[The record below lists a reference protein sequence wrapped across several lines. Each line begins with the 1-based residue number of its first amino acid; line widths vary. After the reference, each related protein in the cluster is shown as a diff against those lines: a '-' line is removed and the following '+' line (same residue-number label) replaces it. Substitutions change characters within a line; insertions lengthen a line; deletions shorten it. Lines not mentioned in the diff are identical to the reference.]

1 MTPKHIKSFRDE
13 EWKDLSIDN
22 LSERSKYKIS
32 NYGRIVSYYYSKEGV
47 LLKLGNVLGYR
58 SLSIR
63 DKDGKQLYLYVHRL
77 VAEHFLDKPKDDQ
90 NIVLHLDSNRHN
102 NYYRNLKW
110 ANQSEQYHYNL
121 KVNPNAKRLQ
131 PKGDRAWSKLTE
143 SEVRVIKRKLKD
155 PNRKTKMK
163 VLARQFGISEM
174 QLSRIKSGENWGNVK
189 VD

>member
-1 MTPKHIKSFRDE
+1 MISKHIQSYRDE
-13 EWKDLSIDN
+13 EWKDLTLDN

-32 NYGRIVSYYYSKEGV
+32 NYGRIISYYYNIDGV
-47 LLKLGNVLGYR
+47 LLKLGKVLGYR
-58 SLSIR
+58 NMALK
-63 DKDGKQLYLYVHRL
+63 DKDGKKIYLYVHRL
-77 VAEHFLDKPKDDQ
+77 VAEFFLDKPKKDQ
-90 NIVLHLDSNRHN
+90 NIVLHLDNNRHN
-102 NYYRNLKW
+102 NYYRNLIW
-110 ANQSEQYHYNL
+110 ANQSEQYHHNL

-174 QLSRIKSGENWGNVK
+174 QLSRIKSGENWGMVI